1 MLAKISSFLFSIVE
15 AAEHK
20 YDSTNKGYGSR
31 HVWGC
36 LKIKNSMVQV
46 VSECP
51 NHRSSTSQSHSL
63 CYLLIEIFFNQSQRR
78 RIHHDCEQKL
88 LFKTL
93 VTYLL
98 VSYSIRLDAAVA
110 PELSE
115 L

>member
-1 MLAKISSFLFSIVE
+1 
-15 AAEHK
+15 
-20 YDSTNKGYGSR
+20 
-31 HVWGC
+31 
-36 LKIKNSMVQV
+36 MVQV

-51 NHRSSTSQSHSL
+51 NHRSSTTQSHSL

-78 RIHHDCEQKL
+78 RIHHECDEKL

-98 VSYSIRLDAAVA
+98 GSYYISLAAAVV